1 MATVQGVSEQM
12 SVDKIQD
19 LLKDKIGLHADTV
32 GLSSI
37 ERAISHRMSCLRLAS
52 ISSYYSV
59 LKNSADEF
67 DELVEE
73 VVVPETWFFRNKYP
87 FEALTVC
94 VSTIAAQRVRS
105 ADREPLKI
113 LSLPCATGEE
123 PYSIAMALIMAG
135 LGKDDFHIY
144 GIDVSKRAIAKARR
158 SIYGKHSFRESDIDI
173 QDIFFNRISSG
184 YQVVSEVQTLV
195 SFDRANVITDTISP
209 ANDYYD
215 VIFCRNLLIYFNK
228 DTQSMVLDKLR
239 QMLKPGGYL
248 FVGHA
253 EGTQVSKQHFDNVD
267 IPKSFAYRKISDHHT
282 YNTTNNIGPVN
293 KLKAIY
299 DQLVAVTKKDSLL
312 SNRLIS
318 TASEIKSPPGDRIVA
333 AHTWDTVE
341 KLIESGHYDDA
352 ASVCEG
358 VLESDP
364 ENADGYYFL
373 GLISNL
379 CGSYGGAE
387 SMLKKAIYLSPNHQ
401 KALGLSVLLA
411 EKRGDVD
418 GAEFYRRRESK
429 ARERNKR

>member
-1 MATVQGVSEQM
+1 MAMAPGVSEHM
-12 SVDKIQD
+12 AVDKIQD
-19 LLKDKIGLHADTV
+19 LLKNKIGLHADTV

-37 ERAISHRMSCLRLAS
+37 ERAISHRMSHLRLAS
-52 ISSYYSV
+52 ISSYYS
-59 LKNSADEF
+59 LIKNNGDEF

-87 FEALTVC
+87 FEALNVC
-94 VSTIAAQRVRS
+94 VSAIAGQQDGS
-105 ADREPLKI
+105 AEREPLKI

-123 PYSIAMALIMAG
+123 PYSIAMALMMAG
-135 LGKDDFHIY
+135 LDKDDFHID

-158 SIYGKHSFRESDIDI
+158 SIYGKHSFRENDIDI
-173 QDIFFNRISSG
+173 QSRFFNKISSG
-184 YQVVSEVQTLV
+184 YQILPEVQALV

-228 DTQSMVLDKLR
+228 DTQCMVLDKLR

-267 IPKSFAYRKISDHHT
+267 IPKSFAYRKISDS
-282 YNTTNNIGPVN
+282 NTNMAANNIGPVN

-312 SNRLIS
+312 SNRLIRA
-318 TASEIKSPPGDRIVA
+318 TAARKSPQGDKVSA
-333 AHTWDTVE
+333 THAWKKVE
-341 KLIESGHYDDA
+341 KLIEGGHYDDA
-352 ASVCEG
+352 AAVCEG

-379 CGSYGGAE
+379 CGSHGGAE
-387 SMLKKAIYLSPNHQ
+387 SLLKKAIYLSPNHQ

-418 GAEFYRRRESK
+418 SAEFYRRREIK